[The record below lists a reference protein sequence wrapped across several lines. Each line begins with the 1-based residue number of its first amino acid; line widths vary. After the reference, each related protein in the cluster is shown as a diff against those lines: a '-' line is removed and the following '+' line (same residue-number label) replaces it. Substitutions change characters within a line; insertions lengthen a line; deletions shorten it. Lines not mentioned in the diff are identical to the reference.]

1 MTRSSDL
8 VRNSYCYKV
17 QKLHD
22 WITYMLQ
29 FDAKVLKNVKIAD
42 SFYYLEMT
50 WDHDTPVVPG
60 HFLTLRITDD
70 TTPLLRRPFAFSGFD
85 PASSTCSII
94 YQKRGRGTELLT
106 SKLPG
111 DTINLI
117 GPLGNPFP
125 NPSDGS
131 KPILVAGGI
140 GVGPM
145 LFLASEYMQKQ
156 LPFSF
161 IFGCRTKSFI
171 PDLDTFRVIN
181 PVICTDDGSAGF
193 KGTTADYLKTI
204 EKSIQRTDTVYCC
217 GPHPMLK
224 ACHELA
230 LRTGSSCQ
238 VSVEQIMACGVGA
251 CMGCVV
257 KTVAEPG
264 YARACKEG
272 PVFNSKDLVW

>member
-1 MTRSSDL
+1 
-8 VRNSYCYKV
+8 V

-22 WITYMLQ
+22 GITAMLQ
-29 FDAKVLKNVKIAD
+29 FDAKVLKNIRIAD

-85 PASSTCSII
+85 PVSSTSSII

-106 SKLPG
+106 AKLQG

-117 GPLGNPFP
+117 GPLGTPFSY
-125 NPSDGS
+125 PSEGS
-131 KPILVAGGI
+131 KPILVVGGI

-145 LFLASEYMQKQ
+145 LFLASELKRKQ

-171 PDLDTFRVIN
+171 PDLDAFRVID
-181 PVICTDDGSAGF
+181 PVICTDDGSSGF
-193 KGTTADYLKTI
+193 KGTTADYLKTV
-204 EKSIQRTDTVYCC
+204 ESSIQNTDTVYCC

-230 LRTGSSCQ
+230 LRTGSSCE

-272 PVFNSKDLVW
+272 PVFDSKALIW

>member
-1 MTRSSDL
+1 
-8 VRNSYCYKV
+8 
-17 QKLHD
+17 
-22 WITYMLQ
+22 MLQ
-29 FDAKVLKNVKIAD
+29 FDATILKNFKIAD

-50 WDHDTPVVPG
+50 WNHDTPAVPG

-85 PASSTCSII
+85 PESSTCSII

-106 SKLPG
+106 AKSSG
-111 DTINLI
+111 DSINII
-117 GPLGNPFP
+117 GPLGKPFSSP
-125 NPSDGS
+125 TPGS
-131 KPILVAGGI
+131 TSILVAGGI

-145 LFLASEYMQKQ
+145 LFLASEYKRKQ

-171 PDLDTFRVIN
+171 PDLDEFRVID

-204 EKSIQRTDTVYCC
+204 EHSIQKTDTIYCC

-224 ACHELA
+224 ACHELT
-230 LRTGSSCQ
+230 LRTNSACQ

-272 PVFNSKDLVW
+272 PVFISTDLIW

>member
-1 MTRSSDL
+1 
-8 VRNSYCYKV
+8 
-17 QKLHD
+17 
-22 WITYMLQ
+22 MLQ
-29 FDAKVLKNVKIAD
+29 FDAQVLRNVRIAD

-50 WDHDTPVVPG
+50 WNHNTPPVPG

-85 PASSTCSII
+85 PVSSTCSII
-94 YQKRGRGTELLT
+94 YQKRGRGTVLLT
-106 SKLPG
+106 SKSHG

-117 GPLGNPFP
+117 GPLGKPFP
-125 NPSDGS
+125 DPSSGTRS
-131 KPILVAGGI
+131 ILVAGGI

-145 LFLASEYMQKQ
+145 LFLASEYKRKQ
-156 LPFSF
+156 LPFMF
-161 IFGCRTKSFI
+161 VFGCRTKCFI
-171 PDLDTFRVIN
+171 PDIDTFRVID

-204 EKSIQRTDTVYCC
+204 ENSIKINDTVYCC

-257 KTVAEPG
+257 KTIAEPG